1 MNEEIQMFHN
11 LNETLIVHW
20 MNYERTDSNENLS
33 YRSFWKI
40 QQYEKDVSTCFYS
53 SMFQS
58 EYWTK
63 RISKLY

>member
-40 QQYEKDVSTCFYS
+40 QQYEKDESTFFLQFNVSKWILNEPD
-53 SMFQS
+53 Q
-58 EYWTK
+58 
-63 RISKLY
+63 